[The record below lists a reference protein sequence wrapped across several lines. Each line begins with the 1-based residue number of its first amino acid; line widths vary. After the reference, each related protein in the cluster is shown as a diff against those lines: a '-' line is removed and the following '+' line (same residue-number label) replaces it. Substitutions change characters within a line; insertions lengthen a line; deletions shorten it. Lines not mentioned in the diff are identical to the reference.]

1 MVLLLELFS
10 SKAGT
15 SQFQRRNFSVPAEE
29 LLGSSGGTFTF
40 HRWKSNFPPKECLD
54 EAGSGADPV

>member
-29 LLGSSGGTFTF
+29 LSHSTVGTF
-40 HRWKSNFPPKECLD
+40 RGKGIRERI
-54 EAGSGADPV
+54 AGK